1 MKNFKLKSFASCF
14 LLLAFLSCKENT
26 SQTDKNEPA
35 KVATL
40 SASASNLTPLE
51 EEKISVKSED
61 KKPEVTLADLKGSW
75 AVNCENELTELSFEN
90 NEGYLSLYSDNA
102 VYINVTVKK
111 SEDKSGFLLYFKN
124 TSSQKKFYDDKPTV
138 NDSEVSKD
146 KEIGKL
152 SLKNGNLMLDWYGL
166 YNAKTG
172 KYDFKNEFIMI
183 KENGGKMPVIL
194 HKCS

>member
-1 MKNFKLKSFASCF
+1 MKNFKLKSFGSLF
-14 LLLAFLSCKENT
+14 LLLAFLSCKENKV
-26 SQTDKNEPA
+26 QVNKNESTH
-35 KVATL
+35 VTTL
-40 SASASNLTPLE
+40 SASASSLPPVE
-51 EEKISVKSED
+51 KEKISVKSED
-61 KKPEVTLADLKGSW
+61 KKPEVNLADLKGNW

-111 SEDKSGFLLYFKN
+111 SEDNSGFMLYFKN
-124 TSSQKKFYDDKPTV
+124 TSSQKKFYSDKPTV

-152 SLKNGNLMLDWYGL
+152 SLKNGALVIDWYGL
-166 YNAKTG
+166 YNLKTG
-172 KYDFKNEFIMI
+172 KHDFKNEFVMI
-183 KENGGKMPVIL
+183 KENGGKSPVIL

>member
-1 MKNFKLKSFASCF
+1 MLIKFIKIKSLGYVFLFSAFFSC
-14 LLLAFLSCKENT
+14 N
-26 SQTDKNEPA
+26 KNEPA
-35 KVATL
+35 RATPI
-40 SASASNLTPLE
+40 SASASSWPPVE
-51 EEKISVKSED
+51 EEQISTQSEN
-61 KKPEVTLADLKGSW
+61 KNPELTLADLKGSW

-111 SEDKSGFLLYFKN
+111 SEDNSGFLLYFKN
-124 TSSQKKFYDDKPTV
+124 TSSQKKFYSDKPTV

-152 SLKNGNLMLDWYGL
+152 SLKNSDLMMDWYGL
-166 YNAKTG
+166 YNLKTG
-172 KYDFKNEFIMI
+172 RYDFKNEFIMI
-183 KENGGKMPVIL
+183 KENGGKTPVVL